1 MRTLLALFLIIA
13 MCSCGHK
20 PESHAIVVW
29 QTPSPYGCS
38 LDIMHTTISEK
49 QFARILEMGTEKFS
63 DTSLELCLLKG
74 VGVSN
79 AFGPLALAEKY
90 GITNITLR
98 LDQIRPP
105 MPTNNSDRFI
115 D

>member
-1 MRTLLALFLIIA
+1 

-20 PESHAIVVW
+20 PESHAIIVW
-29 QTPSPYGCS
+29 QTPAPNGYS

-63 DTSLELCLLKG
+63 DASLELCLSKG

-79 AFGPLALAEKY
+79 AIGPLTLAEKY

-105 MPTNNSDRFI
+105 NTHTNDPDI
-115 D
+115 MYEVQK